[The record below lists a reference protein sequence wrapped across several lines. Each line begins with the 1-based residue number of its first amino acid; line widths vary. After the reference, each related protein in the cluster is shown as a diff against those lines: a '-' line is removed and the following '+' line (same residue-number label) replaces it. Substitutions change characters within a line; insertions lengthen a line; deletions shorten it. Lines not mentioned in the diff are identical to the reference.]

1 MHRLYLIRS
10 LYISTFLL
18 QTFLGQK
25 YGDPL
30 LPVTID
36 EAEFEVIRTAM
47 EEDYNREVQA
57 AAAAAAAAEES
68 KRREEEA
75 KKQQQEKAKKMEV
88 LRRMQNVEEE
98 EEGEE
103 EEEEEGEYDTDEE
116 EAELGGTT
124 TSLNRDVTLKATSSG
139 VTRDRSVSFDSAVK
153 TGNPENQ
160 VKTKR
165 RLSVALR
172 EARPNRMDKLRKTA
186 KNTGKEVMTSRFFRR
201 EVSSVKE
208 GPGELVDPALLKSWY
223 RLDTNTIPAVYR
235 LQNIRWVLYVFIHC
249 PSKCLRL
256 ICISQALEYT
266 IRGTETIIIAVLN
279 QISFFLI
286 LLEIMVSESHTPTIT
301 IMCKALRTF
310 IAKS

>member
-1 MHRLYLIRS
+1 
-10 LYISTFLL
+10 
-18 QTFLGQK
+18 
-25 YGDPL
+25 
-30 LPVTID
+30 
-36 EAEFEVIRTAM
+36 M

-116 EAELGGTT
+116 EAELGGTS
-124 TSLNRDVTLKATSSG
+124 SLNPDVTLKATSGG

-153 TGNPENQ
+153 TGNSENQ
-160 VKTKR
+160 MKTKR

-186 KNTGKEVMTSRFFRR
+186 KNTGKEVMTSRFFQR

-235 LQNIRWVLYVFIHC
+235 LQNIRWVLYVFIH
-249 PSKCLRL
+249 
-256 ICISQALEYT
+256 
-266 IRGTETIIIAVLN
+266 
-279 QISFFLI
+279 
-286 LLEIMVSESHTPTIT
+286 
-301 IMCKALRTF
+301 
-310 IAKS
+310 